1 MDDLRSSNTTGRR
14 RRQVRIA
21 AIAMSSAAAVALLT
35 GIHTSTATTPT
46 PVTPIT
52 AAPWSGYADLVEKVM
67 PAVVSVTV
75 ERTQAPEAV
84 IGQREFGGP
93 QQGPDAEMFRRFME
107 RFFGEHGMGPFQT
120 PQGPQ
125 MPQVPDNPRGAHLM
139 VAGTG
144 FIFDKDGY
152 IATNA
157 HVVAD
162 AGEVTITMSDG
173 RELPAKVVGTD
184 PDTDLAVLKVDAD
197 KPLPYVE
204 FADSDAV
211 RVGDPVIAIGNPF
224 GLGDSVTAGI
234 VSAEHRMIGGG
245 RFDDFMQIDAPI
257 NHGNSGGPTFDLE
270 GKVIGINAAIA
281 SPTGGNVGIGFAI
294 PSDLAQQIVQDLREH
309 GHVVRGWLGASIQGI
324 DEDLAKNLDLN
335 GTQGALVSQVTP
347 DSPAAAAGL
356 KQGDV
361 VLAYDGQPIKELRDL
376 TTKVAE
382 TDPGTSA
389 EMKVWRDGKEMN
401 VNVEIGTTPGSDQV
415 MAAAEQ
421 QPPEDGRPK
430 LGVALARLT
439 PEARQSLDLPANLQ
453 GVVVTDV
460 QDGSPAAMK
469 GLQSGDVIVEV
480 DHQQV
485 TEPKTVAD
493 AVRDAAQRGDE
504 SILLLVKHQGQDRF
518 VAVPLERA

>member
-1 MDDLRSSNTTGRR
+1 MDEIRSANPNPGRHRRPLRL
-14 RRQVRIA
+14 A

-35 GIHTSTATTPT
+35 GIHTSTATTTSPA
-46 PVTPIT
+46 TPIV
-52 AAPWSGYADLVEKVM
+52 AVPWSGYADLVEKVM

-107 RFFGEHGMGPFQT
+107 RFFGERGMEPFQM

-125 MPQVPDNPRGAHLM
+125 MPEGPRGAPTM
-139 VAGTG
+139 AAGTG
-144 FIFDKDGY
+144 FIFDKDGC
-152 IATNA
+152 IATNN

-162 AGEVTITMSDG
+162 AGQVTVTMSDG

-204 FADSDAV
+204 FADSDKV

-234 VSAEHRMIGGG
+234 VSAEHRVIGAG

-270 GKVIGINAAIA
+270 GKVIGINTAIN

-294 PSDLAQQIVQDLREH
+294 PSDLAQPIVQDLREH
-309 GHVVRGWLGASIQGI
+309 GHVVRGWLGVYIQGI
-324 DEDLAKNLDLN
+324 DEDLAKNLDL
-335 GTQGALVSQVTP
+335 GDQKGALVAQVTP

-356 KQGDV
+356 EQGDV
-361 VLAYDGQPIKELRDL
+361 ILAYNGEPIKELRDL
-376 TTKVAE
+376 TSKVAD
-382 TDPGTSA
+382 TDPGKSA

-401 VNVEIGTTPGSDQV
+401 VDVEIGNTPGNDQV
-415 MAAAEQ
+415 MAATEQPAE
-421 QPPEDGRPK
+421 DNTPK

-439 PEARQSLDLPANLQ
+439 PEARQSMDLPADLQ

-460 QDGSPAAMK
+460 QQGSPAAQK
-469 GLQSGDVIVEV
+469 GLQRGDVIVEV

-504 SILLLVKHQGQDRF
+504 TILLLVKHEGQDRF
-518 VAVPLERA
+518 LAVPLERT

>member
-1 MDDLRSSNTTGRR
+1 MDQIRSSNTTGRHR
-14 RRQVRIA
+14 RRVRIA

-35 GIHTSTATTPT
+35 GIHTSTATTPA
-46 PVTPIT
+46 PATPIV

-107 RFFGEHGMGPFQT
+107 RFFGQRGMEPFQF
-120 PQGPQ
+120 Q
-125 MPQVPDNPRGAHLM
+125 MPQTPEGPRGMPSMA
-139 VAGTG
+139 AGTG

-152 IATNA
+152 IATNN

-162 AGEVTITMSDG
+162 AGEVTVTMYDG

-184 PDTDLAVLKVDAD
+184 PDTDLAVIKVDAD

-234 VSAEHRMIGGG
+234 VSAEHRVIGAG

-270 GKVIGINAAIA
+270 GKVIGVNTAIH

-309 GHVVRGWLGASIQGI
+309 GHVVRGWLGVYIQGI
-324 DEDLAKNLDLN
+324 DEDLAKSLDL
-335 GTQGALVSQVTP
+335 GDQKGALVSQVTP

-356 KQGDV
+356 EQGDV
-361 VLAYDGQPIKELRDL
+361 ILSYNGEPIKELRDL
-376 TTKVAE
+376 TTKVAD
-382 TDPGTSA
+382 TDPGKSA
-389 EMKVWRDGKEMN
+389 EMTVWRDGKEMN
-401 VNVEIGTTPGSDQV
+401 VNAEIGTTPGNDQV
-415 MAAAEQ
+415 MAATEQ
-421 QPPEDGRPK
+421 QPAPDSTPK
-430 LGVALARLT
+430 LGVALAKLT
-439 PEARQSLDLPANLQ
+439 PEARQSLDLPADLQ

-460 QDGSPAAMK
+460 QEGSPAAMK

-504 SILLLVKHQGQDRF
+504 TILLLVKHEGQDRF
-518 VAVPLERA
+518 LAVPLERT

>member
-1 MDDLRSSNTTGRR
+1 MDEIRSSSTTGRQR
-14 RRQVRIA
+14 RRVRIA

-35 GIHTSTATTPT
+35 GIHTGTATTPA
-46 PVTPIT
+46 PVTPIA

-75 ERTQAPEAV
+75 ERTAAPETVA
-84 IGQREFGGP
+84 GPREFGGP
-93 QQGPDAEMFRRFME
+93 QQGPDAEMLERFME
-107 RFFGEHGMGPFQT
+107 RFFGERGMEPFQM

-125 MPQVPDNPRGAHLM
+125 MPGGPGGAPM
-139 VAGTG
+139 MAAGTG
-144 FIFDKDGY
+144 FIFDPDGY
-152 IATNA
+152 IATNN
-157 HVVAD
+157 HVVED
-162 AGEVTITMSDG
+162 AGQVTVTLYDR
-173 RELPAKVVGTD
+173 RELPAKVIGTD
-184 PDTDLAVLKVDAD
+184 PDTDLAVLKVDAG

-204 FADSDAV
+204 FADSDKV

-234 VSAEHRMIGGG
+234 VSAEHRVIGAG

-270 GKVIGINAAIA
+270 GKVIGVNAAIG

-294 PSDLAQQIVQDLREH
+294 PSDLAQQIVQDLRDH
-309 GHVVRGWLGASIQGI
+309 GQVERGWLGAYVQGI
-324 DEDLAKNLDLN
+324 DEDLAKNLDL
-335 GTQGALVSQVTP
+335 GDQKGALVAQVTP

-356 KQGDV
+356 EQGDV
-361 VLAYDGQPIKELRDL
+361 ILSYNGQPIKELRDL
-376 TTKVAE
+376 TKKVAD

-401 VNVEIGTTPGSDQV
+401 VDVEIGTAPGNDQV

-421 QPPEDGRPK
+421 PAQDNTPK
-430 LGVALARLT
+430 LGVALATLT
-439 PEARQSLDLPANLQ
+439 PEALRSLDLPDGTKGAL
-453 GVVVTDV
+453 VTDV
-460 QDGSPAAMK
+460 QPGSPAAEK
-469 GLQSGDVIVEV
+469 GLQRGDVIVEA
-480 DHQQV
+480 DRQKV

-493 AVRDAAQRGDE
+493 AVRDAAQRGDQT
-504 SILLLVKHQGQDRF
+504 ILLLVKHEGQDRF

>member
-1 MDDLRSSNTTGRR
+1 MDESRSSNTAGRHR
-14 RRQVRIA
+14 VRIA
-21 AIAMSSAAAVALLT
+21 AIAMSSATAVALLT
-35 GIHTSTATTPT
+35 SIHTSTAATPA
-46 PVTPIT
+46 PATPIV
-52 AAPWSGYADLVEKVM
+52 AAPWSGYADLVQKVM

-75 ERTQAPEAV
+75 ERRAAPEAV
-84 IGQREFGGP
+84 VGQRQFGGP

-107 RFFGEHGMGPFQT
+107 RSFGERGMGPFQM

-125 MPQVPDNPRGAHLM
+125 MPGGPGGAPVM

-152 IATNA
+152 IATNN

-162 AGEVTITMSDG
+162 AGKVTVTMYDG

-184 PDTDLAVLKVDAD
+184 PDTDLAVLKVDTD

-204 FADSDAV
+204 FADSDDV

-234 VSAEHRMIGGG
+234 VSAEHRVIGTG

-257 NHGNSGGPTFDLE
+257 NQGNSGGPTFDLE
-270 GKVIGINAAIA
+270 GKVIGVNTAIN

-294 PSDLAQQIVQDLREH
+294 PSNLAKQILQDLREH
-309 GHVVRGWLGASIQGI
+309 GHVVRGWLGAYIQGI
-324 DEDLAKNLDLN
+324 DQDLAKNLGLN

-356 KQGDV
+356 EQGDV
-361 VLAYDGQPIKELRDL
+361 ILSYNGEPIKELSDL
-376 TTKVAE
+376 TTKVAN
-382 TDPGTSA
+382 TDPGKSA
-389 EMKVWRDGKEMN
+389 DMKVWRDGKQMN
-401 VNVEIGTTPGSDQV
+401 VDVEIGTTPGSDQV

-421 QPPEDGRPK
+421 QPPEDGTPK
-430 LGVALARLT
+430 LGVALAKLT
-439 PEARQSLDLPANLQ
+439 PEARQSLHLPADLQ
-453 GVVVTDV
+453 GVVVADV
-460 QDGSPAAMK
+460 REGSPAAMK

-493 AVRDAAQRGDE
+493 AVRDAAKRGDE
-504 SILLLVKHQGQDRF
+504 SILLLVKHEGQDRF